1 MARQNPT
8 PQIAASVGA
17 NTTPV
22 VSHVDGH
29 MFTNTGMEVVVL
41 KNTTA
46 GAVNVTF
53 VTPRTVDGLA
63 VPDRVVSVPATNGE
77 VLVGHFDPLTY
88 NQPVGSADAGKVYVD
103 FGTVAA
109 GVTATYIQ

>member
-1 MARQNPT
+1 MARQAAT
-8 PQIAASVGA
+8 PQIATSAGA

-22 VSHVDGH
+22 ASHVDGH
-29 MFTNTGMEVVVL
+29 MFTNTGQEVVVL

-63 VPDRVVSVPATNGE
+63 VPDRVVSVPATTGE
-77 VLVGHFDPLTY
+77 VVVGHLDPLTY
-88 NQPVGSADAGKVYVD
+88 NQPAGTTDAGKVYVD

-109 GVTATYIQ
+109 GVTATYLQ